1 MNNTSSQ
8 IPQMSAYFS
17 DKLRVVSF
25 FSILLV
31 FYLHAGFPDEVIQTM
46 TVPNVVR
53 ACIAGVFGPCAV
65 PMFYA
70 ISGYLFFYGTD
81 KGINVVFRKMR
92 KRVWSLLIPFLIAA
106 IVFPL
111 TMCLMQ
117 LVPGAAAHI
126 NSEITFST
134 LADIQIPA
142 LLYQVFICGD
152 GSSGMPW
159 AYHLW
164 FMQDL
169 IFIVALSP
177 LLYYVRRWLGWWSVV
192 VVLCLHFLFPQVRFL
207 MGLFW
212 FMSGSF
218 VLDKL
223 ERLSRRWAVTSLFAF
238 LLLAIWHQFSPNT
251 AIWEYIKIAKIAFGL
266 IALWC
271 VYGWL
276 VPKSFSLANAPVLRF
291 SCQYTF
297 FLYLYHEPLF
307 HVIVKGIPI
316 VLGANWFGYT
326 MSFLFSP
333 LIFAPIGIAAGVC
346 LKKFVPRL
354 YQVLV
359 GGR

>member
-1 MNNTSSQ
+1 M
-8 IPQMSAYFS
+8 PDYFS

-46 TVPNVVR
+46 IVPNVVR

-81 KGINVVFRKMR
+81 KGINVVFLKMR
-92 KRVWSLLIPFLIAA
+92 KRVWTLLVPFLIASV
-106 IVFPL
+106 VFPL
-111 TMCLMQ
+111 TMCLIK
-117 LVPGAAAHI
+117 LVPGASAHI
-126 NSEITFST
+126 NRGMTFST
-134 LADIQIPA
+134 LADMQIPI
-142 LLYQVFICGD
+142 LLRQVFICTD
-152 GSSGMPW
+152 SGLPW

-169 IFIVALSP
+169 IIIVALSP
-177 LLYYVRRWLGWWSVV
+177 LLYYARRWSGWWSVII
-192 VVLCLHFLFPQVRFL
+192 VLGLHFLFPQVRFL
-207 MGLFW
+207 TGMLW

-218 VLDKL
+218 ILDKL
-223 ERLSRRWAVTSLFAF
+223 ERLPHRWTIMSLFVF
-238 LLLAIWHQFSPNT
+238 LALAIWNHFTSD
-251 AIWEYIKIAKIAFGL
+251 ASIWEHIKIVKIAFGL

-271 VYGWL
+271 IYDWL
-276 VPKSFSLANAPVLRF
+276 VPKSFRLANAPVLRF

-307 HVIVKGIPI
+307 HIIVKGVPI

-326 MSFLFSP
+326 MSFLLSP
-333 LIFAPIGIAAGVC
+333 LIFAPMGIAVGAG

-354 YQVLV
+354 YRVLV